1 MGYDNRTEPLAAGTL
16 WEPVEGWRQSV
27 VRTKGMQQTNTA
39 LSAEL
44 SIGVQG
50 IDLAVLFEN
59 HVDLF
64 SLCFVLS
71 HFYFLFN
78 L

>member
-1 MGYDNRTEPLAAGTL
+1 
-16 WEPVEGWRQSV
+16 
-27 VRTKGMQQTNTA
+27 MQQTNTA